1 MGGPNGPPV
10 CCCDVCR
17 ATKILV
23 MDGAFA
29 DTLADWIPFYALA
42 GAAAATLLG
51 LLFVAAS
58 LRLTIFRN
66 PDTAD
71 VSYFATFIFANM
83 IGAMIVP
90 GLALVPHES
99 PGSLVVPLFV
109 LGLIGVIMLITLL
122 RLTYRL
128 NPKNASPNPG
138 ITPWTL
144 AGRALL
150 LAMLAP
156 VALLLISAWLI
167 AVSHPAAFMALAC
180 TEGLLLLLPT
190 SSAWLLVTHA
200 TPDS

>member
-1 MGGPNGPPV
+1 MHM
-10 CCCDVCR
+10 
-17 ATKILV
+17 
-23 MDGAFA
+23 MDSAFA
-29 DTLADWIPFYALA
+29 DALADWMPFYALA

-58 LRLTIFRN
+58 LRLAIFRN
-66 PDTAD
+66 PETAD

-83 IGAMIVP
+83 LGALIVP

-99 PGSLVVPLFV
+99 ARSLAIPLVVLGMI
-109 LGLIGVIMLITLL
+109 GLIMLVNLL

-128 NPKNASPNPG
+128 NPTDAAPNPG

-150 LAMLAP
+150 GSMLAP
-156 VALLLISAWLI
+156 VVLMLISAWLV
-167 AVSHPAAFMALAC
+167 AAGHNAAFRVLAF

-190 SSAWLLVTHA
+190 GSAWLLVTHA
-200 TPDS
+200 SPNA

>member
-1 MGGPNGPPV
+1 
-10 CCCDVCR
+10 
-17 ATKILV
+17 
-23 MDGAFA
+23 MDSAFTDA
-29 DTLADWIPFYALA
+29 LSDWVPFYALA

-58 LRLTIFRN
+58 LRLAIFRN

-90 GLALVPHES
+90 GLTLIPHES
-99 PGSLVVPLFV
+99 ARSLAIPLAV
-109 LGLIGVIMLITLL
+109 LGVIGAIMLMTLL

-128 NPKNASPNPG
+128 NPRNAAPNPG

-150 LAMLAP
+150 LAMCAP
-156 VALLLISAWLI
+156 IAFLLVSSWLVANGQS
-167 AVSHPAAFMALAC
+167 AAFMVLAL
-180 TEGLLLLLPT
+180 TEGLLLILPT
-190 SSAWLLVTHA
+190 GSAWLLVTHA
-200 TPDS
+200 TPG

>member
-1 MGGPNGPPV
+1 MH
-10 CCCDVCR
+10 
-17 ATKILV
+17 A
-23 MDGAFA
+23 MDSAFA
-29 DTLADWIPFYALA
+29 DSLNDWMPFYALA

-58 LRLTIFRN
+58 LRLAIFRN

-83 IGAMIVP
+83 LGALIVP

-99 PGSLVVPLFV
+99 SSSLAVPLVV
-109 LGLIGVIMLITLL
+109 LGIIGLVMLVNLI

-128 NPKNASPNPG
+128 NPRDASPNPG

-150 LAMLAP
+150 GSLLAP
-156 VALLLISAWLI
+156 VILMLISAWLVG
-167 AVSHPAAFMALAC
+167 AGHNAAFRVLAF
-180 TEGLLLLLPT
+180 TEGLLLILPT
-190 SSAWLLVTHA
+190 GSAWLLVTHA
-200 TPDS
+200 SPDA

>member
-1 MGGPNGPPV
+1 MH
-10 CCCDVCR
+10 
-17 ATKILV
+17 A
-23 MDGAFA
+23 MDSAFA
-29 DTLADWIPFYALA
+29 DALADWIPFYALA

-58 LRLTIFRN
+58 LRLAIFRN

-83 IGAMIVP
+83 LGALIVP

-99 PGSLVVPLFV
+99 PSSLVLPLAV
-109 LGLIGVIMLITLL
+109 LGVIGAVMLMTLV

-128 NPKNASPNPG
+128 NPKNADPNPG

-150 LAMLAP
+150 GAMLLP
-156 VALLLISAWLI
+156 VAFMLISAWLLSI
-167 AVSHPAAFMALAC
+167 RHDAAFRVLAF
-180 TEGLLLLLPT
+180 TEGLLLILPT
-190 SSAWLLVTHA
+190 GSAWLLVTHA
-200 TPDS
+200 TPDA

>member
-1 MGGPNGPPV
+1 
-10 CCCDVCR
+10 
-17 ATKILV
+17 
-23 MDGAFA
+23 MDRAFA
-29 DTLADWIPFYALA
+29 EALADWIPFYALA

-58 LRLTIFRN
+58 LRLAIFRN

-83 IGAMIVP
+83 LGAMIVP

-99 PGSLVVPLFV
+99 ASSLAIPLVV
-109 LGLIGVIMLITLL
+109 LGLIGLIMLFTLI

-128 NPKNASPNPG
+128 NPKEAAPNPG

-150 LAMLAP
+150 CLMFAP
-156 VALLLISAWLI
+156 VVFMLVSAWLV
-167 AVSHPAAFMALAC
+167 AEGHVAAFRVLAC
-180 TEGLLLLLPT
+180 TEGLLLILPT
-190 SSAWLLVTHA
+190 GSAWLLVTHA
-200 TPDS
+200 TPDA